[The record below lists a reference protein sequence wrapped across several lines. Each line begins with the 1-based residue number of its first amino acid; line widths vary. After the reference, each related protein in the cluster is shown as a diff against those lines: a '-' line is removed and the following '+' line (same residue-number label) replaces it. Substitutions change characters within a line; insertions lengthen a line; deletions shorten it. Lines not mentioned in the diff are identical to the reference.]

1 MFLIKFL
8 LAISAL
14 ILYSLFAK
22 ACLKLLNIPANIR
35 VIGIFI
41 ISGAVAGVASLIIY
55 ASLLADEQGH
65 LGDEPQI
72 FTMVSVSLLIAIVVS
87 MGAVKIAS
95 ANKRGSA

>member
-22 ACLKLLNIPANIR
+22 ACLKLLNMPVTIR
-35 VIGIFI
+35 LIGVFV
-41 ISGAVAGVASLIIY
+41 ISGAVAGVISLIIY
-55 ASLLADEQGH
+55 ASLVAEEQGH

-72 FTMVSVSLLIAIVVS
+72 FTMFSVALLIAIGVS
-87 MGAVKIAS
+87 MGAVKIAC
-95 ANKRGSA
+95 AIKRSST